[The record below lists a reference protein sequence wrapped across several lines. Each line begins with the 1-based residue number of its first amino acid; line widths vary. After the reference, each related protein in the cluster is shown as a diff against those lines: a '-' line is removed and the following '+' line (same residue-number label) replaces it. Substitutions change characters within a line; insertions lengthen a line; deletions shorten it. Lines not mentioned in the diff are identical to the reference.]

1 MSDGVSS
8 SRSSSSFDE
17 VARYAKLTFYN
28 KRHDKEPYKT
38 KVLKL
43 ESGGYWK
50 LFALLSH
57 ESQPITL
64 SYTDSYGNVCR
75 IEDEPTYEVALEIG
89 PNSDSEPY
97 LNIRVDHYQIE

>member
-28 KRHDKEPYKT
+28 KQNDKEPYKT

-50 LFALLSH
+50 LFALLTH
-57 ESQPITL
+57 EDQPITL
-64 SYTDSYGNVCR
+64 SYADSYGNVCR
-75 IEDEPTYEVALEIG
+75 IKDEPTFEVALEIG
-89 PNSDSEPY
+89 PNSDNEPY
-97 LNIRVDHYQIE
+97 LNIRVDHS